1 MRPTD
6 VFSEELLIEDL
17 DHLGIV
23 AGVVDQIGL
32 VECIDARL
40 GRYESECV
48 SAGEVLKA
56 MILNGLGFVSA
67 PLYLFGRFFE
77 GKATE
82 HLLGAGIEPRHLND
96 DKLGRVLDGFYEA
109 GLTSLF
115 VELAGRAI
123 GTLGVG
129 TRRLH
134 LDATSFHLHGHY
146 PKERPH
152 AHQQAVAQTGERS
165 EEPEP
170 IHITYG
176 YSRDHRPDLKQFVVD
191 LPCSGDGGVPLF
203 LRAADGNDSDA
214 ATFASL
220 IGEFREQ
227 VDLET
232 LFVAD
237 AALYGEQNL
246 RSLRGLR
253 WVSRVPQTIKEAR
266 AVLED
271 LDEQAFR
278 PCSSSGREGYR
289 IAELNADYAGV
300 AQRWVIVSS
309 EAGSER
315 RLARL
320 RKELDREEARARKD
334 LRKLKRRRFNCEADA
349 RQEMVRFAERL
360 RFHGLEGV
368 GVIAEA
374 YHAHRGRP
382 KKGQRPHHRYRISA
396 ELARDEEAVR
406 RSERRAGRFLLAT
419 NVLEQESLSTEE
431 VLEAYLEQGVVE
443 RGFRFLKDPMF
454 FTASVFLKNPKRV
467 AALAM
472 VMGLCLLVYALGERM
487 VREALAKAE
496 AHIRDQKGKPTQRP
510 TLRWVF
516 QLFQAVH
523 LVGMGASQQVAGL
536 TEERRHILAFFSL
549 PCRRYYL
556 LS

>member
-1 MRPTD
+1 MRSTD

-77 GKATE
+77 GKPTQ

-96 DKLGRVLDGFYEA
+96 DKLGRVLDRLYEA
-109 GLTSLF
+109 GLSSLF

-123 GTLGVG
+123 STLGVG

-146 PKERPH
+146 PKQQPH
-152 AHQQAVAQTGERS
+152 AHQQPVAQTGERN

-191 LPCSGDGGVPLF
+191 LLCSGDGGVPLF

-220 IGEFREQ
+220 ISEFREQ
-227 VDLET
+227 VDLGT

-246 RSLRGLR
+246 QSLRGLR
-253 WVSRVPQTIKEAR
+253 WVSRVPQTINEAR

-278 PCSSSGREGYR
+278 RSSRREGYR

-309 EAGSER
+309 EARSEQR
-315 RLARL
+315 IARL
-320 RKELDREEARARKD
+320 QKELDREGARAQKE

-368 GVIAEA
+368 GVIVEA

-382 KKGQRPHHRYRISA
+382 RKGQKPHYRYRISA
-396 ELARDEEAVR
+396 ELARDEAAVR
-406 RSERRAGRFLLAT
+406 RSQRRAGRFLLAT
-419 NVLEQESLSTEE
+419 NVIEQESLSTEE

-487 VREALAKAE
+487 VREALAKAD
-496 AHIRDQKGKPTQRP
+496 ARIRDQKGKPTQRP

-536 TEERRHILAFFSL
+536 TEERKHILAFFNL

>member
-48 SAGEVLKA
+48 SAGEALKA

-77 GKATE
+77 GKPTE
-82 HLLGAGIEPRHLND
+82 HLLGADVEPRHLND
-96 DKLGRVLDGFYEA
+96 DKLGRVLDRLYEA

-123 GTLGVG
+123 STLGVG

-134 LDATSFHLHGHY
+134 LEATSFHLHGHY
-146 PKERPH
+146 PKQPH
-152 AHQQAVAQTGERS
+152 EHQRAVAEGEHD

-191 LPCSGDGGVPLF
+191 LLCSGDGGVPLF
-203 LRAADGNDSDA
+203 LRAADGNDSDS
-214 ATFASL
+214 ATFTSL
-220 IGEFREQ
+220 ISEFREQ
-227 VDLET
+227 VELGT

-237 AALYGEQNL
+237 AALYGEDNL
-246 RSLRGLR
+246 QSLRGLR

-266 AVLED
+266 AALED
-271 LDEQAFR
+271 FDEQALR
-278 PCSSSGREGYR
+278 PSSGREGYR
-289 IAELNADYAGV
+289 IAELNAEYAGV
-300 AQRWVIVSS
+300 PQRWVIISS
-309 EAGSER
+309 EARSER

-320 RKELDREEARARKD
+320 RKELDREGARAQKE

-349 RQEMVRFAERL
+349 RQEMARFAERL
-360 RFHGLEGV
+360 RLHDLEGL
-368 GVIAEA
+368 GVIVEA
-374 YHAHRGRP
+374 YHAQRGRP
-382 KKGQRPHHRYRISA
+382 RKGQQPHYRYRISA

-419 NVLEQESLSTEE
+419 NVIEQESLSTEE

-487 VREALAKAE
+487 VREALAKADDR
-496 AHIRDQKGKPTQRP
+496 IRDQKGKPTQRP

-536 TEERRHILAFFSL
+536 TEERKHILAFFSL

>member
-77 GKATE
+77 GKPTE

-96 DKLGRVLDGFYEA
+96 DKLGRVLDRLYEA
-109 GLTSLF
+109 GLTPLF
-115 VELAGRAI
+115 VQLAGRAI
-123 GTLGVG
+123 TTLGVG

-134 LDATSFHLHGHY
+134 LDATSFHLHGNY
-146 PKERPH
+146 PQQPH
-152 AHQQAVAQTGERS
+152 AQQQPLAEGERN

-170 IHITYG
+170 IHITHG

-191 LPCSGDGGVPLF
+191 LLCSGDGGVPLF
-203 LRAADGNDSDA
+203 LRAAHGNDSDA

-220 IGEFREQ
+220 ISEFREQ
-227 VDLET
+227 VDLGT

-237 AALYGEQNL
+237 AALYGEDNL
-246 RSLRGLR
+246 QSLRGLR

-266 AVLED
+266 AALED
-271 LDEQAFR
+271 LDEGAFR
-278 PCSSSGREGYR
+278 PIIGREGYR
-289 IAELNADYAGV
+289 IAELNAEYAGV
-300 AQRWVIVSS
+300 AQRWVIISS
-309 EAGSER
+309 EARSEG

-320 RKELDREEARARKD
+320 QKDLDREGARAQKE
-334 LRKLKRRRFNCEADA
+334 LRKLKRLRFNCEADA

-360 RFHGLEGV
+360 RFHGLEGI
-368 GVIAEA
+368 GVSVEA
-374 YHAHRGRP
+374 YHAQRGRP
-382 KKGQRPHHRYRISA
+382 RKGQQPHYRYRISA

-419 NVLEQESLSTEE
+419 NVIEQESLPTEE

-454 FTASVFLKNPKRV
+454 FTSSVFLKNPKRV

-487 VREALAKAE
+487 VREALAKADDR
-496 AHIRDQKGKPTQRP
+496 IQDQKGKLTQRP

-523 LVGMGASQQVAGL
+523 LVWMGASQQVAGL
-536 TEERRHILAFFSL
+536 TEERRHILAYFS
-549 PCRRYYL
+549 PQCRRYYL

>member
-1 MRPTD
+1 MRSTD

-77 GKATE
+77 GKPTQ

-96 DKLGRVLDGFYEA
+96 DKLGRVLDRLYEA

-123 GTLGVG
+123 STLGVG

-146 PKERPH
+146 PKQQPH
-152 AHQQAVAQTGERS
+152 APQQPVAQTGERN

-191 LPCSGDGGVPLF
+191 LLCSGDGGVPLF

-220 IGEFREQ
+220 ISEFREQ
-227 VDLET
+227 VDLGT

-246 RSLRGLR
+246 QSLRGLR
-253 WVSRVPQTIKEAR
+253 WVSRVPQTINEAR

-278 PCSSSGREGYR
+278 RSSRREGYR

-309 EAGSER
+309 EARSEQ

-320 RKELDREEARARKD
+320 QKELDREGARAQKE

-368 GVIAEA
+368 GVIVEA
-374 YHAHRGRP
+374 YHAHLGRP
-382 KKGQRPHHRYRISA
+382 RQGQKPHYRYQISA

-419 NVLEQESLSTEE
+419 NVIEQESLSTEE

-487 VREALAKAE
+487 VREALAKAD
-496 AHIRDQKGKPTQRP
+496 ARIRDQKGKPTQRP

-536 TEERRHILAFFSL
+536 TEERKHILAFFNL